1 MSGSVSPLPWTGS
14 KGCIYTTIDAF
25 MPPHKTYVEA
35 CMGSAEVFLRKKPVE
50 REIINDYNGD
60 LVKFFRVLQQN
71 EKLAYLL
78 GRLYLS
84 FNSEELFRINK
95 ANSGKKIS
103 FLYFEY
109 NVKKEKKLK
118 NAGNPYVFSPY
129 ALIWSGD
136 FYYVVGYSEKH
147 NGIGG
152 FRVDRIAKSPT
163 ILEDDIIPKPA
174 DFNIADYAKSVF
186 QMYGC
191 EECEV
196 TLRCDNRIM
205 KYIIERFG
213 EDVTTAAYDMTSFRA
228 FVNVELS
235 PTFYGWVFGFGGKV
249 QILSPD
255 KAKNQYAEMLKSAME
270 TQA

>member
-95 ANSGKKIS
+95 AMLADVPNILDDLTETSITVEKPNGRILRRLSLSLKIRYS
-103 FLYFEY
+103 ASHPP
-109 NVKKEKKLK
+109 EKPLPLQK
-118 NAGNPYVFSPY
+118 
-129 ALIWSGD
+129 
-136 FYYVVGYSEKH
+136 
-147 NGIGG
+147 
-152 FRVDRIAKSPT
+152 RT
-163 ILEDDIIPKPA
+163 
-174 DFNIADYAKSVF
+174 
-186 QMYGC
+186 
-191 EECEV
+191 
-196 TLRCDNRIM
+196 
-205 KYIIERFG
+205 
-213 EDVTTAAYDMTSFRA
+213 
-228 FVNVELS
+228 
-235 PTFYGWVFGFGGKV
+235 
-249 QILSPD
+249 
-255 KAKNQYAEMLKSAME
+255 
-270 TQA
+270 

>member
-95 ANSGKKIS
+95 AMLADVPNILDDLTETSVTVEKPNGRILRRLSLSLKIRYS
-103 FLYFEY
+103 ASHPP
-109 NVKKEKKLK
+109 EKPLPLQK
-118 NAGNPYVFSPY
+118 
-129 ALIWSGD
+129 
-136 FYYVVGYSEKH
+136 
-147 NGIGG
+147 
-152 FRVDRIAKSPT
+152 RT
-163 ILEDDIIPKPA
+163 
-174 DFNIADYAKSVF
+174 
-186 QMYGC
+186 
-191 EECEV
+191 
-196 TLRCDNRIM
+196 
-205 KYIIERFG
+205 
-213 EDVTTAAYDMTSFRA
+213 
-228 FVNVELS
+228 
-235 PTFYGWVFGFGGKV
+235 
-249 QILSPD
+249 
-255 KAKNQYAEMLKSAME
+255 
-270 TQA
+270 